1 MNTHS
6 LNDAALRALKRPDIQ
21 KLAKVRVS
29 LAFRR
34 VSIFL
39 LTAMAFS
46 AKAFARMER
55 KTT

>member
-21 KLAKVRVS
+21 KLAKVRVF
-29 LAFRR
+29 LVFRR